1 MAAAAGRHFE
11 LLYPLFLVQ
20 KQLKEED
27 VQTDQGADNED
38 AMEVLLS
45 PEDMET
51 SEEQRERRDEY
62 LALLYMK

>member
-1 MAAAAGRHFE
+1 MAAAAAAILSYFFHFSWS
-11 LLYPLFLVQ
+11 
-20 KQLKEED
+20 KNSLKEED